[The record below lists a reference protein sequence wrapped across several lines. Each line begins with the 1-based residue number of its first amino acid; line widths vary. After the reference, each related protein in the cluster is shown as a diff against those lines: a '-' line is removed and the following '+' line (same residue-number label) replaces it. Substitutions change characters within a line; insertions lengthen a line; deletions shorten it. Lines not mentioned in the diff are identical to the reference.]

1 MNFPIIDLKEKL
13 LAAFI
18 VIAAARAPSVPR
30 YVSWERAGGCNAV
43 GNLLASRPRA
53 RSVVAALTL
62 CVGVAIAGRARGWL
76 TRQQS
81 IL

>member
-18 VIAAARAPSVPR
+18 VSAAARAPSVPR
-30 YVSWERAGGCNAV
+30 YVSWERAGGCNAA

-53 RSVVAALTL
+53 LGGRGAHTL
-62 CVGVAIAGRARGWL
+62 CGRGDRRARARGAGG
-76 TRQQS
+76 
-81 IL
+81 